1 MGLSKHLVRLSF
13 FLALFLGLPLAGKA
27 QTCSQN
33 PSVQFGT
40 ASTVPDSSYA
50 CYDATQSTCY
60 GCQLVSTSND
70 APTFSATWPSYFN
83 PGGTINIPVSFDPSA
98 GGTYSASLSATYW
111 SQSSYHYETLT
122 ITASGTYSA
131 PINGFINPKYVVVGV
146 TYAPPGT
153 SSSVTYTNTT
163 SVGNTTSIS
172 NSFSKD
178 VGFSISVSNG
188 AAVPAAEILNG
199 SVKLTFI
206 ESTDYTQTSNSS
218 TTTSISKASTIAY
231 TTPGTPAF
239 SPVNSD
245 YDYIWLWINP
255 EILVNATPA
264 NGNNPATLQQ
274 TGWAFDPT
282 DPVSGEPPPSGPYN
296 SGPDIVQVQV
306 GCLTGDFSCPST
318 LVITNGVV
326 TSGTLARSWAAN
338 EYTWP
343 AGEGPGLTTADIT
356 NILSFDPLI
365 PSNNYTL
372 LSSFPSTTSDGRFT
386 KEPYP
391 PNPIQYAVGGATE
404 MYNTVQQDTQSVATG
419 LSNSFKQA
427 FGASQEFG
435 TGFFGFF
442 NSTTTMTE
450 SLTLT
455 WNHSW
460 LDTLTTTTTMTDALT
475 VKGPP
480 DPPPSYSGP
489 TQFIAY
495 QDNLF
500 GTFAFVPVAP

>member
-1 MGLSKHLVRLSF
+1 VKISKLLSKLVLL
-13 FLALFLGLPLAGKA
+13 FLALPVLAKA

-40 ASTVPDSSYA
+40 VTAEPANTDACWSNGYLEALRLYSGGNSS
-50 CYDATQSTCY
+50 
-60 GCQLVSTSND
+60 G
-70 APTFSATWPSYFN
+70 PFSASWPYY
-83 PGGTINIPVSFDPSA
+83 INQYDPVYIPVSFNSIFA
-98 GGTYSASLSATYW
+98 GTYSGSLSATYEDTV
-111 SQSSYHYETLT
+111 YTGTYVT
-122 ITASGTYSA
+122 ITITPSGTYT
-131 PINGFINPKYVVVGV
+131 PPGTTNGFINPKYVVVGV

-163 SVGNTTSIS
+163 SVGNTVAI
-172 NSFSKD
+172 NDSFSKD

-188 AAVPAAEILNG
+188 AALPAGGILNG
-199 SVKLTFI
+199 SVKLTYT
-206 ESTDYTQTSNSS
+206 ESTDYTQASNSS
-218 TTTSISKASTIAY
+218 TTTTISKASTIAY
-231 TTPGTPAF
+231 TTPGTPTF
-239 SPVNSD
+239 SPVTSD

-255 EILVNATPA
+255 EILATYTPPV
-264 NGNNPATLQQ
+264 GSNPAALQL
-274 TGWAFDPT
+274 TGYAFDPT
-282 DPVSGEPPPSGPYN
+282 DPASGEPPPSGPYN
-296 SGPDIVQVQV
+296 SGPDIIEVQV
-306 GCLTGDFSCPST
+306 GCLDGDFSCPST

-343 AGEGPGLTTADIT
+343 AGEGPGLTTQDIA
-356 NILSFDPLI
+356 NILTFDPLV

-372 LSSFPSTTSDGRFT
+372 LNSLPSTTSDGRFS

-391 PNPIQYAVGGATE
+391 PNPIEYPVGGATE
-404 MYNTVQQDTQSVATG
+404 MYNTVQTDTQSVATG
-419 LSNSFKQA
+419 LSHSVKQA

-435 TGFFGFF
+435 TGFGGFF
-442 NSTTTMTE
+442 SSTTTMTE

-455 WNHSW
+455 WNYSW
-460 LDTLTTTTTMTDALT
+460 LDTLTTTTTMTDALA

-500 GTFAFVPVAP
+500 GTFVFVPVAP